1 MALKKELQFLHSF
14 FLGKIGRLK
23 MGNYSFYNIKTWLK
37 EIAKFASFQ
46 RGSSIVF
53 AKNFKLHHSSFKA
66 KIDRTTMFGEVLDIK
81 LTILDYKKLNW
92 RKSQNSHFCRG
103 LVHCFCKN
111 CNQVYAFFLFSKN
124 RPNKRVWW
132 RSR

>member
-1 MALKKELQFLHSF
+1 MQFLHSF

-37 EIAKFASFQ
+37 EIAKLASFQ
-46 RGSSIVF
+46 RGSSIVCG
-53 AKNFKLHHSSFKA
+53 KNFKLRHCSFKA
-66 KIDRTTMFGEVLDIK
+66 KIGRTTMFGEVSDIK

-92 RKSQNSHFCRG
+92 RKSQIPIFAEG
-103 LVHCFCKN
+103 LVHRFCKN
-111 CNQVYAFFLFSKN
+111 CNKVYAFFLFSKN